1 MAFYDS
7 IAPTKV
13 VDLPEMATLCEQVP
27 IENFVHEEGMRE
39 LTSFHHTEAE
49 FKHSSS
55 KIASK
60 PDFVRTINCD
70 LTRISF
76 MFPATHNHILIIECC
91 THLHLVCVCVCVCV
105 SFLQVAGTPKTKTS
119 TCTTPLPS
127 SSSSSNLQELCSSS
141 SIDCRLEH
149 NSHQKRCTT
158 YEHSAPRRAS
168 ARGKLSL
175 PPPSFFFSPLPPS
188 PPSPKSSVW

>member
-1 MAFYDS
+1 MDQNMAFYDS

-13 VDLPEMATLCEQVP
+13 VDLSEMATLCEQSP

-60 PDFVRTINCD
+60 PNFVRTINCD

-76 MFPATHNHILIIECC
+76 MFPATDNHILIIECC
-91 THLHLVCVCVCVCV
+91 THLHLVCVCV
-105 SFLQVAGTPKTKTS
+105 
-119 TCTTPLPS
+119 LPS
-127 SSSSSNLQELCSSS
+127 GC
-141 SIDCRLEH
+141 C
-149 NSHQKRCTT
+149 NSKDEDFPRKIYMH
-158 YEHSAPRRAS
+158 HS
-168 ARGKLSL
+168 
-175 PPPSFFFSPLPPS
+175 PPFLFFFF
-188 PPSPKSSVW
+188 